1 MRLAALILGYRA
13 PQVLALALP
22 VLERAG
28 FDVFLH
34 VDAKADLGAY
44 LRALGPAGAMCQTT
58 SDRVDVF
65 WAGFSMMRAELA
77 LLQAAYRRQRYD
89 RLVLLSDDC
98 FPLIGPA
105 ALRRLMSDDIERI
118 SLRRLEAGDPFLAR
132 YQGFYCFDHAALTLL
147 PRPIEASA
155 LDAAAVDLIEGAA
168 ALMRRGKKPI
178 PIFYASQWWALTGAA
193 ADRVLEVWRSDAWLV
208 DSFRYAAVPDEIMIS
223 TIIGNF
229 AAERPVCNSPVL
241 VDWSREP
248 RPYVF
253 AGPAE
258 AAAMAEPHHGFARK
272 IRGDSGPEL
281 LAWQARLLAGG

>member
-1 MRLAALILGYRA
+1 MRLAALVLGFRA
-13 PQVLALALP
+13 PQVLAAALP

-28 FDVFLH
+28 FDIFLH

-44 LRALGPAGAMCQTT
+44 LRALGPSGAKCQMTT
-58 SDRVDVF
+58 DRVDVF
-65 WAGFSMMRAELA
+65 WGGFSMMRAELA

-98 FPLIGPA
+98 FPLLGPS
-105 ALRRLMSDDIERI
+105 ALRHLMSDDIERI
-118 SLRRLEAGDPFLAR
+118 SLRRLEEGDPFLAR
-132 YQGFYCFDHAALTLL
+132 YQGFFCFDHTAFTLL
-147 PRPIEASA
+147 PRAIEAAA
-155 LDAAAVDLIEGAA
+155 LDGEAMALMEGAA

-178 PIFYASQWWALTGAA
+178 PVYYASQWWALTGAA
-193 ADRVLEVWRSDAWLV
+193 TDRVLEVWRSDPWLV

-241 VDWSREP
+241 VDWTREP

-258 AAAMAEPHHGFARK
+258 AAAMAEPHHAFARK
-272 IRGDSGPEL
+272 IRSDAGADL
-281 LAWQARLLAGG
+281 LAWQARLLASG